1 MMKQNYGRIIN
12 TASAV
17 GLYGNFGQ
25 ANYSTAKAG
34 ILGLSTS
41 LAQEGKKNN
50 VLVNV
55 IAPNAGT
62 AMTATILPQEIVD
75 MLKPDYVA
83 PLVGFLGHES
93 NQHCGSVF
101 EVGSGWFS
109 QVHWQRSGGY
119 RLDTSRPVSVE
130 DVASN
135 WTKFNSF
142 DGKVDYPNNAQ
153 ESFSSIIAMLSSRR
167 KSASGGG
174 NSFEFTKRDV
184 MLYNLGV
191 GCTEKEL
198 KYVYEGSPEFA
209 AIPTFGVIP
218 AFVIMM
224 DAKMEEYASGYNPA
238 MLLHGEH
245 YLEVIK
251 PLPVQGKLRSERNVL
266 QVLPKGKGCIV
277 VLQLKTFDEQGD
289 LLTINEGTIFLRNA
303 TPKKTVN
310 NVGERQK
317 LSLETPTIPD
327 RQPDKVVKQKIPNN
341 QAAIY
346 RLSGDYNPLHV
357 DDAFAKMGGFS
368 KPILHGLCSYGH
380 AAQHVLKAF
389 AGDNPALF
397 KAIKARFTKHV
408 FPGETIQTEM
418 WKISPNRIAFQVR
431 VLERDDIVIGN
442 AFVELHSNAHQS
454 AATGSKAAALF
465 SQYEKIYS
473 SLPPAMKEDQVKKV
487 NGLFQFDVKEGNE
500 TVSYF
505 IDLKNSPGKIGM
517 GKAVRPDITIIVK
530 DDDFAELA
538 AGKITGQQAFMKGK
552 VQVRGDMMLAMKLDR
567 VLKALSANTKS
578 KM

>member
-1 MMKQNYGRIIN
+1 
-12 TASAV
+12 
-17 GLYGNFGQ
+17 
-25 ANYSTAKAG
+25 
-34 ILGLSTS
+34 
-41 LAQEGKKNN
+41 
-50 VLVNV
+50 
-55 IAPNAGT
+55 
-62 AMTATILPQEIVD
+62 
-75 MLKPDYVA
+75 
-83 PLVGFLGHES
+83 
-93 NQHCGSVF
+93 
-101 EVGSGWFS
+101 
-109 QVHWQRSGGY
+109 
-119 RLDTSRPVSVE
+119 
-130 DVASN
+130 
-135 WTKFNSF
+135 
-142 DGKVDYPNNAQ
+142 
-153 ESFSSIIAMLSSRR
+153 
-167 KSASGGG
+167 
-174 NSFEFTKRDV
+174 
-184 MLYNLGV
+184 
-191 GCTEKEL
+191 
-198 KYVYEGSPEFA
+198 
-209 AIPTFGVIP
+209 
-218 AFVIMM
+218 
-224 DAKMEEYASGYNPA
+224 
-238 MLLHGEH
+238 
-245 YLEVIK
+245 
-251 PLPVQGKLRSERNVL
+251 
-266 QVLPKGKGCIV
+266 
-277 VLQLKTFDEQGD
+277 
-289 LLTINEGTIFLRNA
+289 
-303 TPKKTVN
+303 
-310 NVGERQK
+310 
-317 LSLETPTIPD
+317 
-327 RQPDKVVKQKIPNN
+327 VVKQKIPNN